1 MEELNMNLG
10 EFRELTKDLNDITEM
25 QVFLGTS
32 YKDGDVIEREEFY
45 ADIENVDI
53 DEDDQGNP
61 ILFLL
66 DC

>member
-1 MEELNMNLG
+1 MNLG
-10 EFRELTKDLNDITEM
+10 EFRELTKDLHDITEM
-25 QVFLGTS
+25 QMFLGVS

-45 ADIENVDI
+45 AEIENVDI